1 MKCAI
6 KIIKF
11 YDNCLL
17 WTLNTHIHFANAMW
31 NSSHAST
38 AWFFF
43 VCYGDRFHI
52 FYNFDNTKVVERF
65 RFSPVDKCL
74 LLAFRLRHHY
84 DGMQC
89 IWCSEWKEMKYID
102 FWFAIASQINSNYYW
117 PTWKWLQNANIVD
130 NVCKTLA
137 SLKPAAMIY
146 SFQSR

>member
-84 DGMQC
+84 AMVCNVYGAVNEKKWNILISDLLSPLKSIQIIIDQHGNGCRMQ
-89 IWCSEWKEMKYID
+89 
-102 FWFAIASQINSNYYW
+102 
-117 PTWKWLQNANIVD
+117 
-130 NVCKTLA
+130 TL
-137 SLKPAAMIY
+137 
-146 SFQSR
+146 